1 MIHCTAFGK
10 MTKFRNYNQGRV
22 KELIENA
29 LREAS
34 SESHVPEIK
43 QSYKFDEFDSL
54 PEKNIFDDSKN
65 ISIKSYNTETGAVLA
80 LCSIRERHLKL
91 IHDGELTDRKHEY
104 NLFRKYTNIIDK
116 NGIFNLS
123 KIELVCP
130 VNCSCKSCYPNQ
142 PIDTSDRY
150 TIEDSF
156 RDGFEGNIDAWN
168 HANQ

>member
-1 MIHCTAFGK
+1 MIK
-10 MTKFRNYNQGRV
+10 YRNYNQGRV

-29 LREAS
+29 LLEAS
-34 SESHVPEIK
+34 SESQVPKIK
-43 QSYKFDEFDSL
+43 QPYKFDEFDSL

-65 ISIKSYNTETGAVLA
+65 ISIKCYNTETGEVLA
-80 LCSIRERHLKL
+80 LCFIRERYLKL

-104 NLFRKYTNIIDK
+104 NLFRKYTNIISKQEK
-116 NGIFNLS
+116 NGTFNLS
-123 KIELVCP
+123 KIELACSE
-130 VNCSCKSCYPNQ
+130 NCTCECCYPNES
-142 PIDTSDRY
+142 IDTSDRY